1 MSISDFDYEL
11 PGELIAQTAA
21 EPRSSARLLIDGG
34 SSTPSHSVVARLG
47 DELRS
52 GDVVVV
58 NNTKVLPSRIRLQR
72 STGGKV
78 EMLLLEPIGNGE
90 WECLLRPGGKL
101 RPGEHLFSSAG
112 TQVVSVLGRRNS
124 PSAATFSVSI
134 DVSEEELFD
143 LGELPLPPYISQPP
157 SNPDRYQTVFADRA
171 ASAAAPT
178 AGLHLT
184 NELIAELNGAGIRF
198 LEVELIVG
206 IDTFRPVEVERL
218 DDHVMHTESYRV
230 SQSVFDE
237 VREAR
242 RVMAVGTT
250 STRALESAAT
260 RGQLSGRTDL
270 FIRPGYDWKMV
281 DLLMTNFHQPRT
293 TLLVMI
299 EAFVGSRWRRL
310 YEEAITQKYRMLS
323 FGDAMLLNRHL

>member
-11 PGELIAQTAA
+11 PEELIAQTAA
-21 EPRSSARLLIDGG
+21 EPRSSARLLIDNG
-34 SSTPSHSVVARLG
+34 SSKPTHSVVDQLG
-47 DELRS
+47 SQLRP

-58 NNTKVLPSRIRLQR
+58 NNTKVLPARIRLQR

-78 EMLLLEPIGNGE
+78 EMLLLEPVGHGE

-101 RPGEHLFSSAG
+101 RSGEQLFSASG
-112 TQVVSVLGRRNS
+112 VPVVSVLGRRNS

-134 DVSEEELFD
+134 DVGEDELFA
-143 LGELPLPPYISQPP
+143 LGELPLPPYITQPP

-184 NELIAELNGAGIRF
+184 NELISELGASGVRF

-206 IDTFRPVEVERL
+206 IDTFRPVEAERL

-230 SQSVFDE
+230 AQSVFDE
-237 VREAR
+237 VREAD
-242 RVMAVGTT
+242 RVIAVGTT

-270 FIRPGYDWKMV
+270 FIRPGYEWKMV

-310 YEEAITQKYRMLS
+310 YEEAISQKYRMLS
-323 FGDAMLLNRHL
+323 FGDAMLLNRHR

>member
-11 PGELIAQTAA
+11 PEELIAQTAA
-21 EPRSSARLLIDGG
+21 EPRSSARLLIDNG
-34 SSTPSHSVVARLG
+34 PSAPTHSVVDQLG
-47 DELRS
+47 SQLRP

-58 NNTKVLPSRIRLQR
+58 NNTKVLPARIRLQR

-78 EMLLLEPIGNGE
+78 EMLLLEPVGHGE

-101 RPGEHLFSSAG
+101 RSGEQLFSASG
-112 TQVVSVLGRRNS
+112 VPVVSVLGRRNS

-134 DVSEEELFD
+134 DVGEDELFA
-143 LGELPLPPYISQPP
+143 LGELPLPPYITQPP

-184 NELIAELNGAGIRF
+184 NELISELGALGVRF

-206 IDTFRPVEVERL
+206 IDTFRPVEAERL

-230 SQSVFDE
+230 AQSVFDE
-237 VREAR
+237 VREAD
-242 RVMAVGTT
+242 RVIAVGTT

-270 FIRPGYDWKMV
+270 FIRPGYEWKMV

-299 EAFVGSRWRRL
+299 EAFVGSRWRQL
-310 YEEAITQKYRMLS
+310 YEEAISQRYRMLS
-323 FGDAMLLNRHL
+323 FGDAMLLNRHR

>member
-11 PGELIAQTAA
+11 PEELIAQTAA
-21 EPRSSARLLIDGG
+21 EPRSSARLLIDNG
-34 SSTPSHSVVARLG
+34 PSAPTHSVVDQLG
-47 DELRS
+47 SQLRP

-58 NNTKVLPSRIRLQR
+58 NNTKVLPARIRLQR

-78 EMLLLEPIGNGE
+78 EMLLLEPVGRGE

-101 RPGEHLFSSAG
+101 RSGEQLFSASG
-112 TQVVSVLGRRNS
+112 VPVVSVLGRRNS

-134 DVSEEELFD
+134 DVGEDELFA
-143 LGELPLPPYISQPP
+143 LGELPLPPYITQPP

-184 NELIAELNGAGIRF
+184 NELISELGALGVRF

-206 IDTFRPVEVERL
+206 IDTFRPVEAERL

-230 SQSVFDE
+230 AQSVFDE
-237 VREAR
+237 VREAD
-242 RVMAVGTT
+242 RVIAVGTT

-270 FIRPGYDWKMV
+270 FIRPGYEWKMV

-299 EAFVGSRWRRL
+299 EAFVGSRWRQL
-310 YEEAITQKYRMLS
+310 YEEAISQKYRMLS
-323 FGDAMLLNRHL
+323 FGDAMLLNRHR

>member
-11 PGELIAQTAA
+11 PEELIAQTAA
-21 EPRSSARLLIDGG
+21 EPRSSARLLIDNG
-34 SSTPSHSVVARLG
+34 PSAPTHSVVDQLG
-47 DELRS
+47 SQLRP

-58 NNTKVLPSRIRLQR
+58 NNTKVLPARIRLQR

-78 EMLLLEPIGNGE
+78 EMLLLEPVGRGE

-101 RPGEHLFSSAG
+101 RSGEQLFSASG
-112 TQVVSVLGRRNS
+112 VPVVSVLGRRNS

-134 DVSEEELFD
+134 DVGEDELFA
-143 LGELPLPPYISQPP
+143 LGELPLPPYITQPP

-184 NELIAELNGAGIRF
+184 NELISELGASGVRF

-206 IDTFRPVEVERL
+206 IDTFRPVEAERL

-230 SQSVFDE
+230 AQSVFDE
-237 VREAR
+237 VREAD
-242 RVMAVGTT
+242 RVIAVGTT

-270 FIRPGYDWKMV
+270 FIRPGYEWKMV

-299 EAFVGSRWRRL
+299 EAFVGSRWRQL
-310 YEEAITQKYRMLS
+310 YEEAISQRYRMLS
-323 FGDAMLLNRHL
+323 FGDAMLLNRHR

>member
-11 PGELIAQTAA
+11 PEELIAQTAA
-21 EPRSSARLLIDGG
+21 EPRSSARLLIDNG
-34 SSTPSHSVVARLG
+34 PSAPTHSVVDQLG
-47 DELRS
+47 SQLRP

-58 NNTKVLPSRIRLQR
+58 NNTKVLPARIRLQR

-78 EMLLLEPIGNGE
+78 EMLLLEPVGHGE

-101 RPGEHLFSSAG
+101 RSGEQLFSASG
-112 TQVVSVLGRRNS
+112 VPVVSVLGRRNS

-134 DVSEEELFD
+134 DVGEDELFA
-143 LGELPLPPYISQPP
+143 LGELPLPPYITQPP

-184 NELIAELNGAGIRF
+184 NELISELGALGVRF

-206 IDTFRPVEVERL
+206 IDTFRPVEAERL

-230 SQSVFDE
+230 AQAVFDE
-237 VREAR
+237 VREAD
-242 RVMAVGTT
+242 RVIAVGTT

-270 FIRPGYDWKMV
+270 FIRPGYEWKMV

-299 EAFVGSRWRRL
+299 EAFVGSRWRQL
-310 YEEAITQKYRMLS
+310 YEEAISQKYRMLS
-323 FGDAMLLNRHL
+323 FGDAMLLNRHR

>member
-11 PGELIAQTAA
+11 PEELIAQTAA
-21 EPRSSARLLIDGG
+21 EPRSSARLLIDNG
-34 SSTPSHSVVARLG
+34 PSAPTHSVVDQLG
-47 DELRS
+47 SQLRP

-58 NNTKVLPSRIRLQR
+58 NNTKVLPARIRLQR

-78 EMLLLEPIGNGE
+78 EMLLLEPVGHGE

-101 RPGEHLFSSAG
+101 RSGEQLFSASG
-112 TQVVSVLGRRNS
+112 VPVVSVLGRRNS

-134 DVSEEELFD
+134 DVGEDELFA
-143 LGELPLPPYISQPP
+143 LGELPLPPYITQPP

-184 NELIAELNGAGIRF
+184 NELISELGALGVRF

-206 IDTFRPVEVERL
+206 IDTFRPVEAERL

-230 SQSVFDE
+230 AQSVFDE
-237 VREAR
+237 VREAD
-242 RVMAVGTT
+242 RVIAVGTT

-270 FIRPGYDWKMV
+270 FIRPGYEWKMV

-299 EAFVGSRWRRL
+299 EAFVGSRWRQL
-310 YEEAITQKYRMLS
+310 YEEAISQKYRMLS
-323 FGDAMLLNRHL
+323 FGDAMLLNRHR

>member
-11 PGELIAQTAA
+11 PEELIAQTAA
-21 EPRSSARLLIDGG
+21 EPRSSARLLIDNG
-34 SSTPSHSVVARLG
+34 PSAPTHSVVDQLG
-47 DELRS
+47 SQLRP

-58 NNTKVLPSRIRLQR
+58 NNTKVLPARIRLQR

-78 EMLLLEPIGNGE
+78 EMLLLEPVGHGE

-101 RPGEHLFSSAG
+101 RSGEQLFSASG
-112 TQVVSVLGRRNS
+112 VPVVSVLGRRNS

-134 DVSEEELFD
+134 DVGEDELFA
-143 LGELPLPPYISQPP
+143 LGELPLPPYITQPP

-184 NELIAELNGAGIRF
+184 NELISELGALGVRF

-206 IDTFRPVEVERL
+206 IDTFRPVEAERL

-230 SQSVFDE
+230 AQSVFDE
-237 VREAR
+237 VREAD
-242 RVMAVGTT
+242 RVIAVGTT

-299 EAFVGSRWRRL
+299 EAFVGSRWRQL
-310 YEEAITQKYRMLS
+310 YEEAISQKYRMLS
-323 FGDAMLLNRHL
+323 FGDAMLLNRHR

>member
-11 PGELIAQTAA
+11 PEELIAQTAA
-21 EPRSSARLLIDGG
+21 EPRSSARLLIDNG
-34 SSTPSHSVVARLG
+34 PSAPTHSVVDQLG
-47 DELRS
+47 SQLRP

-58 NNTKVLPSRIRLQR
+58 NNTKVLPARIRLQR

-78 EMLLLEPIGNGE
+78 EMLLLEPVGHGE

-101 RPGEHLFSSAG
+101 RSGEQLFSASG
-112 TQVVSVLGRRNS
+112 VPVVSVLGRRNS

-134 DVSEEELFD
+134 DVGEDELFA
-143 LGELPLPPYISQPP
+143 LGELPLPPYITQPP

-184 NELIAELNGAGIRF
+184 NELISELGALGVRF

-206 IDTFRPVEVERL
+206 IDTFRPVEAERL

-230 SQSVFDE
+230 AQSVFDE
-237 VREAR
+237 VREAD
-242 RVMAVGTT
+242 RVIAVGTT

-270 FIRPGYDWKMV
+270 FIRPGYEWKMV

-299 EAFVGSRWRRL
+299 EAFVGSRWRQL
-310 YEEAITQKYRMLS
+310 YEEAISQKYRMLS

>member
-11 PGELIAQTAA
+11 PEELIAQTAA
-21 EPRSSARLLIDGG
+21 EPRSSARLLIDNG
-34 SSTPSHSVVARLG
+34 SSAPTHSVVDQLG
-47 DELRS
+47 SQLRP

-58 NNTKVLPSRIRLQR
+58 NNTKVLPARIRLQR

-78 EMLLLEPIGNGE
+78 EMLLLEPVGRGE

-101 RPGEHLFSSAG
+101 RSGEQLFSASG
-112 TQVVSVLGRRNS
+112 VPVVSVLGRRNS

-134 DVSEEELFD
+134 DVGEDELFA
-143 LGELPLPPYISQPP
+143 LGELPLPPYITQPP

-184 NELIAELNGAGIRF
+184 NELISELGASGVRF

-206 IDTFRPVEVERL
+206 IDTFRPVEAERL

-230 SQSVFDE
+230 AQSVFDE
-237 VREAR
+237 VREAD
-242 RVMAVGTT
+242 RVIAVGTT

-270 FIRPGYDWKMV
+270 FIRPGYEWKIV

-310 YEEAITQKYRMLS
+310 YEEAISQKYRMLS
-323 FGDAMLLNRHL
+323 FGDAMLLNRHR